1 MQSPQQSAGQQ
12 PANSSGPSSSGP
24 SSSGPSSSGPS
35 SSGPSNSDDDDR
47 DGPGKGNRARSAA
60 RPEDVRHEGPPATVQ
75 EWLKRLTAPSHH
87 HHNGDHK
94 GDHKRDSEPTT
105 QARGQPD
112 LSKPATVTVPVV
124 VTAPAAKAPSAAATA
139 AATAVAKSQNAYA
152 YAPIPALA
160 KFSPNELLVLDIST
174 QNLAR
179 LIDRGFKVGPSLPIT
194 LLGGP
199 VLRLQ
204 VPPGMDA
211 PAGRRQI

>member
-94 GDHKRDSEPTT
+94 GDHKRELRTDY
-105 QARGQPD
+105 AG
-112 LSKPATVTVPVV
+112 KGATG
-124 VTAPAAKAPSAAATA
+124 
-139 AATAVAKSQNAYA
+139 SQ
-152 YAPIPALA
+152 
-160 KFSPNELLVLDIST
+160 
-174 QNLAR
+174 
-179 LIDRGFKVGPSLPIT
+179 
-194 LLGGP
+194 
-199 VLRLQ
+199 
-204 VPPGMDA
+204 
-211 PAGRRQI
+211 